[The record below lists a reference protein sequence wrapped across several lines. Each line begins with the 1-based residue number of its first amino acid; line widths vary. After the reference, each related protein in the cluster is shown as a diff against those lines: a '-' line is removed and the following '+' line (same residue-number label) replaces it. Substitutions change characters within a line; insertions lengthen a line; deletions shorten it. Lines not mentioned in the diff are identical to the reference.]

1 MLVSLFKLMSLSKV
15 LSLYPMG
22 LLNGRA
28 DPTLKDLPE
37 QISRCN
43 LMGPCSARLI
53 THSIP
58 KSVDRSALA
67 LYACSMLRGSAI
79 VAHVLYA
86 HSVKKTA
93 PPPSNRDG

>member
-1 MLVSLFKLMSLSKV
+1 
-15 LSLYPMG
+15 MG
-22 LLNGRA
+22 APKRA
-28 DPTLKDLPE
+28 PKDLPE

-43 LMGPCSARLI
+43 LMEPCSVRLI
-53 THSIP
+53 THSTHR
-58 KSVDRSALA
+58 SVDQSAMA